1 MSDTTDQTNLINHN
15 DNQTATSASPSN
27 DHNDNSQGLTVP
39 TSNTQYKLSRSEVV
53 HGIANRIIYSRFY
66 TWLYLGMAILSFTSI
81 VLSFVEEW

>member
-39 TSNTQYKLSRSEVV
+39 YFGSPC
-53 HGIANRIIYSRFY
+53 II
-66 TWLYLGMAILSFTSI
+66 
-81 VLSFVEEW
+81 